1 MGEGV
6 ERLVITVGEKANRE
20 GQEDKN
26 VPDSAIVHAKD
37 LKHIFNQGAAFLYH
51 NYFIASLSQNGCQQ
65 AESCQTVRA
74 SPDSACRRRRP
85 NVLEK

>member
-26 VPDSAIVHAKD
+26 VPDSVIVHAID
-37 LKHIFNQGAAFLYH
+37 LKHIFNPSAADAGFP
-51 NYFIASLSQNGCQQ
+51 LS
-65 AESCQTVRA
+65 
-74 SPDSACRRRRP
+74 
-85 NVLEK
+85 

>member
-26 VPDSAIVHAKD
+26 VPDSVIVRAID
-37 LKHIFNQGAAFLYH
+37 LKHIFNPSAAHAGFP
-51 NYFIASLSQNGCQQ
+51 LS
-65 AESCQTVRA
+65 
-74 SPDSACRRRRP
+74 
-85 NVLEK
+85 